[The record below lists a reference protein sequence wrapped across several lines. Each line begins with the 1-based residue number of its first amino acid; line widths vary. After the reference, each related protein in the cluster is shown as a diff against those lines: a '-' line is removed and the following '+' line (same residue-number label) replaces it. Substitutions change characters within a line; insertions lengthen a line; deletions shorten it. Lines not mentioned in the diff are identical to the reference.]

1 VPLWQPTSIIFE
13 CLCILCSFSTLTLL
27 FGRQER
33 HPACKNTV
41 VGCWRGC
48 LSGARCRYHCHS
60 LSLASVESRLV
71 LPFWYRLTWVVPEKG
86 PLNRCVCVLVL
97 YCVCFVANEYSQSV
111 SQSVFKRPKKVDMK
125 LSDVHEFQLFAV
137 QQSFAAVYGNT
148 LYATPLFFGLLG
160 RTACMHPSH
169 ASRRCGLLLY
179 TLIFSASGTRPQSG
193 DMN

>member
-1 VPLWQPTSIIFE
+1 LSVWSEVQIPLPLTVSCFSKIQIGFTFLVPAHLGSPGKRAVKQ
-13 CLCILCSFSTLTLL
+13 
-27 FGRQER
+27 
-33 HPACKNTV
+33 V
-41 VGCWRGC
+41 
-48 LSGARCRYHCHS
+48 
-60 LSLASVESRLV
+60 
-71 LPFWYRLTWVVPEKG
+71 
-86 PLNRCVCVLVL
+86 CVCVLVL
-97 YCVCFVANEYSQSV
+97 DCVCFVANEYSRSV

-137 QQSFAAVYGNT
+137 QQSFAAVYGIT